1 MGIRFR
7 KSKNFGPFRVNI
19 SKSGV
24 SYSVGTKG
32 TRITKRA
39 DGKIQTTT
47 SIPGTGV
54 SNITVYDN
62 TAPTRSAA
70 QAPKKKEFLDTWYGK
85 LITLAAIIGVVILLF
100 VILDCTA

>member
-7 KSKNFGPFRVNI
+7 KSKNFGPFRVNV

-54 SNITVYDN
+54 SNVTVYDN
-62 TAPTRSAA
+62 TTPTRSAA
-70 QAPKKKEFLDTWYGK
+70 QAPQKKELLDTWYGK
-85 LITLAAIIGVVILLF
+85 AITLATIIGVVILLF
-100 VILDCTA
+100 VILDCTV